1 MYTKGFHKAQA
12 FLGPESSWWL
22 KLLLLDIILGGLAA
36 SNGQDWV
43 EGKTPSN
50 GRKETILTI
59 LGQDQ
64 TIGGMYL

>member
-1 MYTKGFHKAQA
+1 MIETTTVGHHFGRL
-12 FLGPESSWWL
+12 F
-22 KLLLLDIILGGLAA
+22 AA

-59 LGQDQ
+59 LGQDE
-64 TIGGMYL
+64 TIGGTCKWW

>member
-1 MYTKGFHKAQA
+1 MIETTTVGHHF
-12 FLGPESSWWL
+12 
-22 KLLLLDIILGGLAA
+22 AA

-50 GRKETILTI
+50 GRKETISTI

-64 TIGGMYL
+64 TIGGCTYKGW

>member
-1 MYTKGFHKAQA
+1 MIETTTVGHHFGRL
-12 FLGPESSWWL
+12 F
-22 KLLLLDIILGGLAA
+22 AA

-59 LGQDQ
+59 LRQDQ
-64 TIGGMYL
+64 TIGGVLVNDGMVVDRV